1 MSNTRAGMSL
11 FISYLKTAI
20 RNLARHRIYSAINI
34 IGLAI
39 GLAFC
44 IITFLFVHHEWTYD
58 TFHENADRIYRVYVQ
73 TPSGIGEDPRAT
85 DGAALRE
92 AFPEM
97 QTARSG
103 GGFGKIGT
111 DDRAFQA
118 LWSYVDPNFLEIF
131 SFPVIRGE
139 PALQDKYSA
148 LITERIAQKYFKD
161 ANAIGEVLPIQR
173 FNPMLRK
180 DEIKNYTVTGIVKNA
195 PKNSTLQ
202 FDILLPFEQSAY
214 AESKYAR
221 ADTYMLLP
229 PNVNPNSLEQQF
241 PKWTKIWWGEKSENQ
256 LKLQPLAQMHFDP
269 TIDTADASNPIYT
282 YILSGIALLVLFIA
296 CVNFTTLTLGRQATR
311 AREVGLRKVVGAG
324 RMQIAKQFI
333 GESLLLITIAC
344 IAGIAIAELVLPT
357 FNTLSYQSLSISDGL
372 NLTTLAF
379 LILLISLVGITA
391 GGYPA
396 FVLSRLQPTQ
406 IITSR
411 LRVKTGNRLGSVL
424 VIFQFALSI
433 FFIIATLMMGKQLA
447 YLRTKPL
454 GFQAEHLVSI
464 STMDM
469 VLRRGEYRTLPAVFR
484 DAIQSYPGVISTTW
498 FSGSRLYSNM
508 FAFSRPPN
516 IFASYEDSQE
526 QPVNMMSIGY
536 DVFKTLD
543 IKLVAGREYSEEFP
557 TDQRK
562 SIIVNEAL
570 VKKLG
575 IEDPIGKTIKDIRKV
590 SQRNNPREKR
600 TISRAKTIIG
610 VVGDFHFRS
619 LHHEIG
625 PVIMPLFTTD
635 HSSLLVRIHPENVPG
650 TIAFMEEKWKEI
662 APALEFRFSFVDENI
677 DRQYRKE
684 ERWNLMIQY
693 ATGFAIFIAALGAFG
708 LAALATARRTKEIGI
723 RKVLG
728 ASQTQILSLLSRE
741 FVLYIALSSLIAFPI
756 AYYATTQ
763 WLQTFAYR
771 TELGID
777 IFLLGSLVLFLIVLT
792 TVTTQTLRAAR
803 ANPADALRDE

>member
-1 MSNTRAGMSL
+1 MFKVFTEISL
-11 FISYLKTAI
+11 LSSYLKTAI

-44 IITFLFVHHEWTYD
+44 MITYLFVHHEWTYD

-111 DDRAFQA
+111 DDRAFEA

-139 PALQDKYSA
+139 ATLQDKYSA
-148 LITERIAQKYFKD
+148 LITERIAEKYFKD
-161 ANAIGEVLPIQR
+161 ANAIGEVLPIQH
-173 FNPMLRK
+173 FNPVLRK
-180 DEIKNYTVTGIVKNA
+180 DEIKNYTVTGILKNV

-229 PNVNPNSLEQQF
+229 PNVNPNSFEQQF

-269 TIDTADASNPIYT
+269 TIDTAYASNPIYT

-296 CVNFTTLTLGRQATR
+296 CVNFTTLTLGRQAAR

-324 RMQIAKQFI
+324 RLQIAKQFI

-357 FNTLSYQSLSISDGL
+357 FNTLSHQSLSMSDGL
-372 NLTTLAF
+372 NLSTLAF
-379 LILLISLVGITA
+379 LILLVSLIGITA

-411 LRVKTGNRLGSVL
+411 LRVKTGNRFGSVL
-424 VIFQFALSI
+424 VIFQFSLSI

-469 VLRRGEYRTLPAVFR
+469 VIRRGEYRTLPTVFR
-484 DAIQSYPGVISTTW
+484 DALRSYPGVISTTW
-498 FSGSRLYSNM
+498 FYGGELYSNM
-508 FAFSRPPN
+508 FAHPRPPS
-516 IFASYEDSQE
+516 IFVSYEDSQE
-526 QPVNMMSIGY
+526 QPVEMMSINY

-543 IKLVAGREYSEEFP
+543 IKLLKGREYSEEFP

-575 IEDPIGKTIKDIRKV
+575 IEDPIGKTIKEVRKTK
-590 SQRNNPREKR
+590 PR
-600 TISRAKTIIG
+600 TISRSKTIIG
-610 VVGDFHFRS
+610 VVRDFHFRS

-625 PVIMPLFTTD
+625 PVIMTLFTTD

-650 TIAFMEEKWKEI
+650 TIAFMKEKWKEI
-662 APALEFRFSFVDENI
+662 APTLEFDFSFIDENI
-677 DRQYRKE
+677 DRQYKKE

-708 LAALATARRTKEIGI
+708 LAALATTRRTKEIGI

-728 ASQTQILSLLSRE
+728 ASQAQILSLLSRE

-771 TELGID
+771 TGLGIGT
-777 IFLLGSLVLFLIVLT
+777 FLLGSLVLFFIVLT
-792 TVTTQTLRAAR
+792 TVTTQTLKAAR